1 MLNITVLGAGGFGL
15 ALAIIMNKQGHN
27 VTVWSKLENEIIQL
41 EKYRE
46 HKQKLPGVK
55 IPESIKLTTEYDAIK
70 TSDMIIFGVP
80 SSFVRSTAK
89 EVSAYIA
96 KDTIVL
102 NAGKGLED
110 GTFKTLS
117 EILEEEIPQAKIA
130 VLSGPSHAEEV
141 AREVPT
147 AVVIASKSKETAEF
161 IQKECSSS
169 VLRMY
174 VNTDVLGCE
183 LGGALKN
190 IIALCAGICDGLGY
204 GDNTKAAVMTRGM
217 HEIVKL
223 GLAMGGKSETFGG
236 LTGMGDLIVTCT
248 SMHSRNR
255 RAGILI
261 GKGVSPDEAVK
272 QVGTVEGYFCCK
284 AAYHLAKEKNVS
296 MPITEELYNILYNGA
311 DVKQSLNKLMS
322 RPFRSECD
330 FWNK

>member
-27 VTVWSKLENEIIQL
+27 LTVWSKLENEIIQL
-41 EKYRE
+41 EKDRE

-223 GLAMGGKSETFGG
+223 GLAMGGKAETFGG

>member
-15 ALAIIMNKQGHN
+15 ALAIILNKQGHS

-41 EKYRE
+41 EKDRE

-272 QVGTVEGYFCCK
+272 QIGTVEGYFCCK

>member
-41 EKYRE
+41 EKDRE

-223 GLAMGGKSETFGG
+223 GLAMGGKAETFGG

-272 QVGTVEGYFCCK
+272 QIGTVEGYFCCK

-296 MPITEELYNILYNGA
+296 MPITEELYNILYNGS
-311 DVKQSLNKLMS
+311 DVKQSLTRLMS

>member
-41 EKYRE
+41 EKDRE